1 MSGIASGIHS
11 YSCALGADS
20 IPIFILRTSKVGW
33 DGFSSESPFYL
44 SSTFSALIITLRKY
58 STVDAKCHLRYF

>member
-33 DGFSSESPFYL
+33 DGFSSESPFL
-44 SSTFSALIITLRKY
+44 SFFNILCFDHY
-58 STVDAKCHLRYF
+58 P